1 MQLDVSTLRCS
12 AVLCLWARELTAPEI
27 AEFAAALA
35 NVKPTGLKILDIK
48 LNDFPLPTVGYFLA
62 QVSRKTLHTADL

>member
-1 MQLDVSTLRCS
+1 MQLDVSTLRCN

-48 LNDFPLPTVGYFLA
+48 LNDFPL
-62 QVSRKTLHTADL
+62 